1 MSVLQKN
8 LRQRYQAYM
17 DVKHQEKRVERK
29 KKREDKTAVAR
40 GKVHLELQAKIKY
53 YSK

>member
-1 MSVLQKN
+1 
-8 LRQRYQAYM
+8 M

-29 KKREDKTAVAR
+29 KKEDKTAVAR
-40 GKVHLELQAKIKY
+40 GKVHLELKAKIKY